1 MIYIIAATIVLL
13 LLWMNE
19 EKDWSKLKK
28 GVRK

>member
-13 LLWMNE
+13 LLWANE

-28 GVRK
+28 GERK